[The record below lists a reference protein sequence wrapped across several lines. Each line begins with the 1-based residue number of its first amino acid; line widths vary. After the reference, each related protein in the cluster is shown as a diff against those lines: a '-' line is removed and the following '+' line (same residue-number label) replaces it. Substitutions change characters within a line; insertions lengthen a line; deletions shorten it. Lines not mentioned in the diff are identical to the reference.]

1 MNNEK
6 NATTDIFALPGV
18 MAASEY
24 ILHIRAQAYR
34 EQGRAFAEFVGRVF
48 GPMTA
53 ALRKFLAGNGAADEL
68 ARMSDHDLADIG
80 ISRGD
85 IFQANRAYPVA
96 AASGPEII
104 GLGKW
109 TPVPGDASNDGNRR
123 AA

>member
-18 MAASEY
+18 MSTSEY

-53 ALRKFLAGNGAADEL
+53 ALRKFLAGNGAADRSSSGRSK
-68 ARMSDHDLADIG
+68 ATSPSP
-80 ISRGD
+80 ISR
-85 IFQANRAYPVA
+85 
-96 AASGPEII
+96 
-104 GLGKW
+104 
-109 TPVPGDASNDGNRR
+109 PGSIVN
-123 AA
+123 